1 MWKCE
6 NWQINKRG
14 NTIELNDQND
24 FYTSFSFSWHL
35 RCVAI
40 TSSVVHIST
49 RRNATRFILQQQ
61 ARLKVLFKILV
72 TREQEVEVSDLRS
85 ILRTIKAS

>member
-49 RRNATRFILQQQ
+49 RRNATKFILQQQ
-61 ARLKVLFKILV
+61 ARLKGAFQNFGYQG
-72 TREQEVEVSDLRS
+72 TGS
-85 ILRTIKAS
+85 